1 MAVDKLVDSTQL
13 DADLTSVANAI
24 RTKGGTSAQMAFPTG
39 FVSAVNAIPQG
50 DENLAKLA
58 GPSGYLS
65 YRWAYGIFEEN
76 EEFSVDVSNYVFR
89 SSAGANPPP
98 MTDAF
103 VSARCLK
110 SIEILNY
117 RNLFGPQSNYPAF
130 NEFAYKTSSYGAFTD
145 NLESVSIKIKDENG
159 ALPYITPSSCV
170 DTFSGRRKLKV
181 VDVVWDMSH
190 IAAYSA
196 GYNFRNMF
204 ANCEALEEIRFA
216 PNSLLWM
223 STSYQIFN
231 VSQVLSDASLVSIA
245 NALAVGSTA
254 PNIKL
259 LSTPYARCSTLM
271 GTVTDGLF
279 TQDDVSGTVSLADFI
294 ANTKGWTLST

>member
-24 RTKGGTSAQMAFPTG
+24 RTKGGTSAQMAFPAG

-76 EEFSVDVSNYVFR
+76 EEFSVDVSNYVYR
-89 SSAGANPPP
+89 NQYGVNPPP
-98 MTDAF
+98 MIDTF
-103 VSARCLK
+103 VSARRLK

-117 RNLFGPQSNYPAF
+117 RNVVSASYQSF
-130 NEFAYKTSSYGAFTD
+130 NEFAYKTSNYGSFND
-145 NLESVSIKIKDENG
+145 NLESVSIKIKDEND
-159 ALPYITPSSCV
+159 ALPYITPTSCV
-170 DTFSGRRKLKV
+170 DAFSGRKKLKV

-190 IAAYSA
+190 ISAYSQ

-204 ANCEALEEIRFA
+204 DQCESLEEVRFA
-216 PNSLLWM
+216 PNTLLWM
-223 STSYQIFN
+223 STSYQLFN

-245 NALAVGSTA
+245 NALAVGSAA
-254 PNIKL
+254 PNLKL